1 MLYPYGNAKRGV
13 NDHISLY
20 LAMQEA
26 KAIPPGSQV
35 DLTLKLFVYDHI
47 RDKLL
52 TIQGNSIQ

>member
-1 MLYPYGNAKRGV
+1 
-13 NDHISLY
+13 
-20 LAMQEA
+20 MQEA